1 MLEYLALIAEN
12 ELLWIENEKF
22 KALPCPYTTQ
32 KGTRCKNNLT
42 CRFHG
47 VSSVLRKWGAMSFH
61 LWSQPLSW
69 MYEDV
74 VHEGKV
80 DVSDV

>member
-12 ELLWIENEKF
+12 ELLRIENEKY

-47 VSSVLRKWGAMSFH
+47 VSSVLRK
-61 LWSQPLSW
+61 
-69 MYEDV
+69 
-74 VHEGKV
+74 
-80 DVSDV
+80 